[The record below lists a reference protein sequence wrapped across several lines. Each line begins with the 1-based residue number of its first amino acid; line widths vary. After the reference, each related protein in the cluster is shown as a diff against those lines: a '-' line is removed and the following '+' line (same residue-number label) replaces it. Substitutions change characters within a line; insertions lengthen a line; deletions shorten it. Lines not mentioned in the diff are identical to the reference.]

1 MSIKT
6 EQKIETY
13 LLKNAN
19 GLKLHLINYG
29 GRITNLEVPDRNG
42 NFENVVLHLNTKDY
56 LKSNPFIGALIGRYA
71 NRIAN
76 ACFKL
81 NGQSFRIN
89 NNEGTNCLHGGIGG
103 FDAVF
108 WTVKKLSDTK
118 VLLTYDSPHL
128 EMGFPG
134 NLKVKVYYELT
145 NANELK
151 IDYYAVSDQATVINL
166 TQHSYFNL
174 TADFNKKIT
183 DHKVFINAD
192 AFLPTSGNIP
202 TGEIRPVKDG
212 VFNFR
217 IPKRI
222 GVAIDVNDDQ
232 LNTAGG
238 YDHCFVLNRDHSD
251 LTLAATAY
259 DEGSGRF
266 LEVFTTEPG
275 MQFYTGNSLDGS
287 LKIPNEPGN
296 YEKRSGFCFE
306 TQHFPDSPN
315 QPAFPS
321 VVIKA
326 GEEFSS
332 TTVYQFSVKARED
345 K

>member
-108 WTVKKLSDTK
+108 GL
-118 VLLTYDSPHL
+118 
-128 EMGFPG
+128 
-134 NLKVKVYYELT
+134 
-145 NANELK
+145 
-151 IDYYAVSDQATVINL
+151 
-166 TQHSYFNL
+166 
-174 TADFNKKIT
+174 
-183 DHKVFINAD
+183 
-192 AFLPTSGNIP
+192 
-202 TGEIRPVKDG
+202 
-212 VFNFR
+212 
-217 IPKRI
+217 
-222 GVAIDVNDDQ
+222 
-232 LNTAGG
+232 
-238 YDHCFVLNRDHSD
+238 
-251 LTLAATAY
+251 
-259 DEGSGRF
+259 
-266 LEVFTTEPG
+266 
-275 MQFYTGNSLDGS
+275 
-287 LKIPNEPGN
+287 
-296 YEKRSGFCFE
+296 
-306 TQHFPDSPN
+306 
-315 QPAFPS
+315 
-321 VVIKA
+321 
-326 GEEFSS
+326 
-332 TTVYQFSVKARED
+332 
-345 K
+345 